1 MFPYG
6 VRRVL
11 SPIGSVNFSAPLST
25 SNGQRIAFHTP
36 IADNIP
42 IEANAGFVS
51 GSIIFVAIPYSV
63 APSILAA
70 SRRSLGR
77 PDRYCLKKNMV
88 DAEQSPVIITPTY
101 ESISP
106 IAIISL

>member
-1 MFPYG
+1 M
-6 VRRVL
+6 RRVL